1 MLLHRVNVNP
11 TYVVTKKSFLAVNRR
26 FLNHKGFYNWWQL
39 NSTCMGL
46 KLSMVKV
53 NLEIGC
59 FAKINM
65 QILEW
70 DNGSFMQSKIDIK
83 CPLPRDIFYC
93 KCFFKKLKKP
103 GEPNPT
109 LESYAL
115 DQGRKV
121 TLRKL
126 RFPFCHS
133 NSFSFHFWKL
143 SAGLP
148 LNSTT

>member
-1 MLLHRVNVNP
+1 M
-11 TYVVTKKSFLAVNRR
+11 
-26 FLNHKGFYNWWQL
+26 

-93 KCFFKKLKKP
+93 KCFFKKAEKNLENLTQPSNLTPSTKGVK
-103 GEPNPT
+103 
-109 LESYAL
+109 LRSESYAFQSVTVIVFLSFFGNYQPDFHWIRPHNVALLEHSPL
-115 DQGRKV
+115 DILSQG
-121 TLRKL
+121 
-126 RFPFCHS
+126 S
-133 NSFSFHFWKL
+133 DIL
-143 SAGLP
+143 SQG
-148 LNSTT
+148 